1 MKKPLYSGGGGG
13 FLDHNTSSILSV
25 QVIIDDRFS
34 EKVLELLLFGI
45 LGLKVML
52 VIFWDTSLVKGGGMS
67 FRDPMVK

>member
-52 VIFWDTSLVKGGGMS
+52 VIF
-67 FRDPMVK
+67 